1 MCIIALTNTLVNQRV
16 IGNQC
21 RKIGSI
27 DPKGYEP
34 NHAVRRAWFP
44 EGIERNPAVLVVE
57 RRLEVVVELQQVV
70 VDWH

>member
-21 RKIGSI
+21 KQIGSI
-27 DPKGYEP
+27 DPMGYEP
-34 NHAVRRAWFP
+34 NHAVRRAWYQ
-44 EGIERNPAVLVVE
+44 EGIERNPAGLVVE
-57 RRLEVVVELQQVV
+57 HRLGVVVELQQVA